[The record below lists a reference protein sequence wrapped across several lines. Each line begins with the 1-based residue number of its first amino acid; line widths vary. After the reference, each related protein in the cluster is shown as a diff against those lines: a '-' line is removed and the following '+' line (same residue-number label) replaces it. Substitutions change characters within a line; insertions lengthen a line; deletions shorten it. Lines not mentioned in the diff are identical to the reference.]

1 MLSFVR
7 SLSPLYG
14 KLSDLIGR
22 KPILYASIVIF
33 LVRAIPLQIFS
44 RWLLDFPQIGSAL
57 CGAAQNIV
65 GVLFQ
70 IRFLMAY
77 ENADMASRITSRAGY
92 RRRWNH
98 PACSSF

>member
-44 RWLLDFPQIGSAL
+44 R
-57 CGAAQNIV
+57 
-65 GVLFQ
+65 
-70 IRFLMAY
+70 
-77 ENADMASRITSRAGY
+77 
-92 RRRWNH
+92 
-98 PACSSF
+98 